1 MGPDSVKWLDAIKS
15 GIVSMYE
22 DQVWDLMD
30 PPKGVKP
37 IERKWNYKE
46 TDVDVHIHRKARLVK
61 NEFTTK
67 FKELTTKGLDL

>member
-37 IERKWNYKE
+37 IKCKWNYKV
-46 TDVDVHIHRKARLVK
+46 TDMGIGRAHV
-61 NEFTTK
+61 
-67 FKELTTKGLDL
+67 

>member
-1 MGPDSVKWLDAIKS
+1 MKS

-37 IERKWNYKE
+37 IERKWNYKV
-46 TDVDVHIHRKARLVK
+46 TDMDVHIHIKARLVEK
-61 NEFTTK
+61 KFTTK
-67 FKELTTKGLDL
+67 FKRLTTTRFDL

>member
-1 MGPDSVKWLDAIKS
+1 
-15 GIVSMYE
+15 MYE

-30 PPKGVKP
+30 PLKGVKP
-37 IERKWNYKE
+37 IERKWNYKV
-46 TDVDVHIHRKARLVK
+46 TNVDDLIHKRLDLSK